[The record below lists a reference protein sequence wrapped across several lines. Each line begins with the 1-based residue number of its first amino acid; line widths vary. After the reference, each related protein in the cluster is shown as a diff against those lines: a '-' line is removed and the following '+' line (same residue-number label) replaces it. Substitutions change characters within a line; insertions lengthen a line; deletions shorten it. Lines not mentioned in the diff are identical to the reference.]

1 MNITK
6 TINTATVTLATVE
19 VKDGKPETRTS
30 DIKLYSCY
38 PLSDAKIEKAVRK
51 IDPKATIVAANQS
64 RCKYAVKIEEFVK
77 IAHVEQ

>member
-30 DIKLYSCY
+30 DIKLYSCD
-38 PLSDAKIEKAVRK
+38 PLSEAKIAKEVRR
-51 IDPKATIVAANQS
+51 IDPKAVVVHVDQHSN
-64 RCKYAVKIEEFVK
+64 KYAIDINDFVK
-77 IAHVEQ
+77 LAQVEQ